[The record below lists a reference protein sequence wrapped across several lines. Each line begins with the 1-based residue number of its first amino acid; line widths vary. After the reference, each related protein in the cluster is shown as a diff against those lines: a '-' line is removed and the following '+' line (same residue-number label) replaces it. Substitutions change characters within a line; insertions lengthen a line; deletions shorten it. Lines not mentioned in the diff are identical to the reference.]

1 VQQLRNSTWISF
13 LLFRCRQ
20 DSLFVLPGYLPVSIN
35 PVQAVKVAWNEVE
48 IDVTRLLKNKTKHG
62 VAIISNCVV
71 GSLARTRIK
80 VVHEIRKNGYPIDG
94 FGQCFSK
101 ELPDH
106 FQSTPR
112 FLRTLKP
119 YKFLFAFENS
129 LHCRDY
135 ITEKFFI
142 NGLVAGAVPVV
153 LGPKKASYEAV
164 APRNSFI
171 HAEDFRSLS
180 DLVKY
185 LNYLDKNESAYAEYF
200 AWRKAPVES
209 SYPYGKYL
217 GFCALC
223 RALYGIPLDD
233 KRSFNDIYGQN
244 GVNYVPSIPLPF
256 GKPQTVENLRKWW
269 QQDETEEC
277 MNQNKAEALKLWN
290 DMDPVQKT

>member
-1 VQQLRNSTWISF
+1 VQQLRNSTGISF

-20 DSLFVLPGYLPVSIN
+20 DSLFVLPGYQPGWLN
-35 PVQAVKVAWNEVE
+35 PVQATKVGWNEVE
-48 IDVTRLLKNKTKHG
+48 SDTTRLLEKKTKHG
-62 VAIISNCVV
+62 VAIMSNCGA
-71 GSLARTRIK
+71 GSLVRTRLK
-80 VVHEIRKNGYPIDG
+80 VVNEILKKGYPIDG
-94 FGQCFSK
+94 FGKCFSK
-101 ELPDH
+101 ELPDYGRP
-106 FQSTPR
+106 TPR
-112 FLRTLKP
+112 IFRTLEQ

-142 NGLVAGAVPVV
+142 NGLVAGVVPVV

-171 HAEDFRSLS
+171 HVEDFRSLS
-180 DLVKY
+180 DLAKY

-200 AWRKAPVES
+200 AWRKAPVEA
-209 SYPYGKYL
+209 SYPYGKYV

-244 GVNYVPSIPLPF
+244 GINYVPSIPLPF
-256 GKPQTVENLRKWW
+256 GKPQTVENLRQWW
-269 QQDETEEC
+269 QLQETKEC
-277 MNQNKAEALKLWN
+277 MDKNTAETLKLWN